1 MGKPRCLQAQQA
13 VQIQLP
19 CRGRKQVCTAHHF
32 GNAHAGIVHHHGQLI
47 GEHAIRPAQVE
58 ITAVVQKI
66 FGVRAHAAIHKCDVL
81 VRHHQTVGRGLLF
94 AFFLNFGSGQ
104 AAAGAR
110 IDHVA
115 VRGMGRAG
123 RVQLGAGAKTRVH
136 KAALFQ
142 LFVACGVDLRALTL
156 VIGAVRPTGAAALVP
171 RKAQPVQILF
181 QQVSIDAWAAL
192 GIQILNA
199 QHDTPAL
206 TFCAEPRQQ
215 AAGQIAKMQPPA
227 GAGGKAAGWRH
238 RLCFLRK
245 NCLFLHVYPFSRR
258 TI

>member
-1 MGKPRCLQAQQA
+1 M
-13 VQIQLP
+13 
-19 CRGRKQVCTAHHF
+19 
-32 GNAHAGIVHHHGQLI
+32 
-47 GEHAIRPAQVE
+47 
-58 ITAVVQKI
+58 QKI

-156 VIGAVRPTGAAALVP
+156 VIGAVRPAGAAALVP
-171 RKAQPVQILF
+171 DKTQPVKVLL
-181 QQVSIDAWAAL
+181 QQVGVDSRAAL
-192 GIQILNA
+192 GVQILNA
-199 QHDTPAL
+199 QHDASTPASG
-206 TFCAEPRQQ
+206 AEPRQQ
-215 AAGQIAKMQPPA
+215 AAGQIDKMQPPA
-227 GAGGKAAGWRH
+227 GAGGKAAGWRY